1 VPATVDLAEVDRQ
14 AIVFKHQIEQAA
26 GGAIPFLALPEAP
39 NVGFGHC
46 GSCGVVLS
54 PPATHR
60 CRTCRAAV
68 LWPSAF
74 QLLGL
79 VNDHPEHVVSP
90 WRPPVAC
97 LVDHYVWER
106 VRHFLRRRHKSPR
119 EVPACP
125 GFAVC
130 VVAGALATPNDTR
143 TSPRLPGPDP
153 IRKFYVSTPWRL
165 RGLLSII

>member
-1 VPATVDLAEVDRQ
+1 MPATVDLAEVDRQ

-97 LVDHYVWER
+97 LV
-106 VRHFLRRRHKSPR
+106 
-119 EVPACP
+119 PACP
-125 GFAVC
+125 GFAVRSGRC
-130 VVAGALATPNDTR
+130 ARHAQRHQDLAQAAR
-143 TSPRLPGPDP
+143 AADP